1 MKLLFLWVENYR
13 NMIKNQ
19 SFNISS
25 SYHID
30 FDIEFNRLNISKNE
44 GYIDNFYGNNIL
56 DITAIVGKN
65 GAGKTTIARYLYDK
79 CDGVQ
84 PCYENKKYVSNDKKR
99 ILVYERGSNQKGERS
114 KLIIHYYLRDE
125 PIINNP
131 EGIEIELI
139 NLKAIQKEELIKAEQ
154 EHDITAVYF
163 TNAFEISNVMNNQGL
178 SEFSI
183 GKIHKSLC
191 YTPMLSLQRAFTK
204 LKSHYGAG
212 KADGGAILLDA
223 INQYAQNMTTDF
235 KTPYAT
241 AISYNFLIAVR
252 YFLGAIVKL
261 LPVMKDFKLNITE
274 FGEYVKFQE
283 NFFGQ
288 SPFNQAVMFIRR
300 CIYDHIKRYFKE
312 NHWQQ
317 MYLNIL
323 CEIVLFLNIFTS
335 GYKNKNINFEVLEKD
350 HISLSSREAFE
361 KILEQIADND
371 ENAPKKELIRKI
383 RNVQGVDLNL
393 IREFIELKDGNMQP
407 LRESMWYRQV
417 KNFLNDYNTIANIEI
432 AQTINFGFTQLIEL
446 IIEHYNNE
454 ETVYGRMLN
463 IIPPHMSS
471 GEVAMINI
479 FATVYSAL
487 KKKTS
492 GSILLII
499 DEIDAFLHP
508 KWQQDILTHITTW
521 INESKQFNKK
531 KVQLVIATHSPIILS
546 DIPKDNIIYLQ
557 KPFETTAKDKLTFG
571 ANISTLF
578 YDSFFMEQGSIGA
591 IARKQIQWAID
602 NIRNIDLGIVDQ
614 KKLVYIIDNIGDK
627 FLREKLKSYPIY
639 IKAVEEGRDIKW

>member
-1 MKLLFLWVENYR
+1 MKLLFLWVENHR

-30 FDIEFNRLNISKNE
+30 FDIEPKRLNVSKNT

-65 GAGKTTIARYLYDK
+65 GIGKTTITRYLYDK
-79 CDGVQ
+79 CDSVQ
-84 PCYENKKYVSNDKKR
+84 PCYENEKYASNETQR
-99 ILVYERGSNQKGERS
+99 ILVYESGSDQKGERS
-114 KLIIHYYLRDE
+114 KLIIHYYLQDE

-139 NLKAIQKEELIKAEQ
+139 DLKTIQKEELIKAEQ
-154 EHDITAVYF
+154 EHNITTVYF

-178 SEFSI
+178 SEFST
-183 GKIHKSLC
+183 GEIHKSLC

-204 LKSHYGAG
+204 LKNHYGAG
-212 KADGGAILLDA
+212 KADGGLLLLDV

-252 YFLGAIVKL
+252 YLPDSIAKL
-261 LPVMKDFKLNITE
+261 LPVMEDFKLNITE
-274 FGEYVKFQE
+274 FGEYIKFQE
-283 NFFGQ
+283 DFFRQ
-288 SPFNQAVMFIRR
+288 SPFNQAVMFIRKN
-300 CIYDHIKRYFKE
+300 IYEYLVDKFKK
-312 NHWQQ
+312 NYWQQ
-317 MYLNIL
+317 MYLNVI
-323 CEIVLFLNIFTS
+323 CEIVLFLNMFNS
-335 GYKNKNINFEVLEKD
+335 EYKNIDFEVLEKD
-350 HISLSSREAFE
+350 HIRFDSEEAFE
-361 KILEQIADND
+361 KILGQIADND
-371 ENAPKKELIRKI
+371 ENAPKKELIRRM
-383 RNVQGVDLNL
+383 RNVQGVDLDV
-393 IREFIELKDGNMQP
+393 IRGFIELQNRNMQA
-407 LRESMWYRQV
+407 LRESRWYRQV
-417 KNFLNDYNTIANIEI
+417 QNFLNDYNTVAKIDI
-432 AQTINFGFTQLIEL
+432 AQSINFGFKELIEL
-446 IIEHYNNE
+446 IINQYNNK
-454 ETVYGRMLN
+454 ETVYGRMLS
-463 IIPPHMSS
+463 IIPHAMSS
-471 GEVAMINI
+471 GELAMINI

-508 KWQQDILTHITTW
+508 KWQQDILTHITRW
-521 INESKQFNKK
+521 INESEEFNKK
-531 KVQLVIATHSPIILS
+531 KVQLVIATHSPIVLS

-557 KPFETTAKDKLTFG
+557 KLFETTSKDKFTFG
-571 ANISTLF
+571 ANINTLF
-578 YDSFFMEQGSIGA
+578 YDSFFMEQGSIGT

-602 NIRNIDLGIVDQ
+602 NIRNTNLSIADR

-627 FLREKLKSYPIY
+627 FLREKLKSYPVY
-639 IKAVEEGRDIKW
+639 IEATREGRAGKW

>member
-1 MKLLFLWVENYR
+1 MKLLYLWVENHY

-30 FDIEFNRLNISKNE
+30 FDIEFNVLNVSKNRD
-44 GYIDNFYGNNIL
+44 YIDNFYGNNIL
-56 DITAIVGKN
+56 DITAIVGRN
-65 GAGKTTIARYLYDK
+65 GVGKTTITRFLYDK
-79 CDGVQ
+79 CDSVH
-84 PCYENKKYVSNDKKR
+84 PCDENKEYVSIDTKR

-114 KLIIHYYLRDE
+114 KLIIHYYLSDE

-139 NLKAIQKEELIKAEQ
+139 DLKTVQKEEFIKAEQ
-154 EHDITAVYF
+154 EHDITTVYF

-178 SEFSI
+178 SEFSSW
-183 GKIHKSLC
+183 GVHKSLC
-191 YTPMLSLQRAFTK
+191 YTPMLSLQKAFTK
-204 LKSHYGAG
+204 LKSHYGAD
-212 KADGGAILLDA
+212 KADGGFILLDV

-241 AISYNFLIAVR
+241 SISYNFLIAVR
-252 YFLGAIVKL
+252 YFPNSIAKL
-261 LPVMKDFKLNITE
+261 LPIMKDFKLNITE
-274 FGEYVKFQE
+274 FGEYIKFQE
-283 NFFGQ
+283 DFFRQ
-288 SPFNQAVMFIRR
+288 SQFNQTVMFIRKN
-300 CIYDHIKRYFKE
+300 IYEFLADKFKKD
-312 NHWQQ
+312 HWQQ

-323 CEIVLFLNIFTS
+323 CEIVLCLINMFTS
-335 GYKNKNINFEVLEKD
+335 RYKNVNFEVLEKD
-350 HISLSSREAFE
+350 HIRINSEEAFE
-361 KILEQIADND
+361 KILGQIANND
-371 ENAPKKELIRKI
+371 ENAPKKELIRRI
-383 RNVQGVDLNL
+383 RNVQGVDLNV
-393 IREFIELKDGNMQP
+393 IRGFIDLQDGNMQA
-407 LRESMWYRQV
+407 LRESRWYRQV
-417 KNFLNDYNTIANIEI
+417 QNFLDDYNIIANIEI
-432 AQTINFGFTQLIEL
+432 AQTINFGFMQLIEL
-446 IIEHYNNE
+446 IIDHYNNK
-454 ETVYGRMLN
+454 ETVYGRMLS
-463 IIPPHMSS
+463 IIPQPMSS
-471 GEVAMINI
+471 GEAAMINL

-508 KWQQDILTHITTW
+508 KWQQDILTHITRW
-521 INESKQFNKK
+521 INESKEFNKK

-557 KPFETTAKDKLTFG
+557 KSFETTSKDKFTFG

-602 NIRNIDLGIVDQ
+602 NIRNTNLGIEDR

-627 FLREKLKSYPIY
+627 FLREKLKSYSIY
-639 IKAVEEGRDIKW
+639 IAAKDEGRDSKW

>member
-1 MKLLFLWVENYR
+1 MKLLFLWVENHS

-30 FDIEFNRLNISKNE
+30 FDIEFNGLNVSKNE

-65 GAGKTTIARYLYDK
+65 GVGKTTIMRYLYDN
-79 CDGVQ
+79 CDSVH
-84 PCYENKKYVSNDKKR
+84 PCYEDKEYGTDDTKR
-99 ILVYERGSNQKGERS
+99 ILVYERCSNQKAERS
-114 KLIIHYYLRDE
+114 KLIIHYYLHDE
-125 PIINNP
+125 PTINNP

-139 NLKAIQKEELIKAEQ
+139 NLKEIGKEGLIKADQ
-154 EHDITAVYF
+154 EHDITTVYF
-163 TNAFEISNVMNNQGL
+163 TNAFEISNVMKNQGL

-183 GKIHKSLC
+183 GKIHKSIC

-212 KADGGAILLDA
+212 KDDGGLLLLDV

-235 KTPYAT
+235 KAPYAT
-241 AISYNFLIAVR
+241 AISYNFLIGVR
-252 YFLGAIVKL
+252 YFLGAIVHI

-274 FGEYVKFQE
+274 FGEYIKFQE

-288 SPFNQAVMFIRR
+288 SPFNQAVMFIRKN
-300 CIYDHIKRYFKE
+300 IYENIESHFKK
-312 NHWQQ
+312 NHWEK

-323 CEIVLFLNIFTS
+323 CEIVLFLNMFTS
-335 GYKNKNINFEVLEKD
+335 GYKNIDFEVLEKD
-350 HISLSSREAFE
+350 HISLSSEKAFR
-361 KILEQIADND
+361 KILGQIADND
-371 ENAPKKELIRKI
+371 ENTPKKELIRRI
-383 RNVQGVDLNL
+383 RKVQGIELNL
-393 IREFIELKDGNMQP
+393 IKEFIELKDGNMQL
-407 LRESMWYRQV
+407 LRETMWYRQV

-432 AQTINFGFTQLIEL
+432 AQTINSGFTPLIEL
-446 IIEHYNNE
+446 IIKHYNNE
-454 ETVYGRMLN
+454 ETVYGRMLS
-463 IIPPHMSS
+463 IIPPPMSS

-487 KKKTS
+487 KEKTS

-508 KWQQDILTHITTW
+508 KWQQDILTHITRW

-557 KPFETTAKDKLTFG
+557 NQFETTSKDKFTFG

-591 IARKQIQWAID
+591 IAREQIQWAID
-602 NIRNIDLGIVDQ
+602 NIENTDLDIIGR

-639 IKAVEEGRDIKW
+639 IKETEEGRDGKW